1 MYPRVILGAGD
12 GPLLILSED
21 QLAKSIGGI
30 MNEMNLND
38 KREKEDRKKGFI
50 GWLREKLGFAPRG
63 MGNLTEGARGINL
76 SNLGRASVFA
86 GRGASLSK
94 GVGFFGVLG
103 GKGAIITFAL
113 VAFAV
118 GATLYYR
125 SMDNNTQSSSGESLG
140 YMGDASSYVPRILRE
155 QQTGST
161 LDMFRKANEGII
173 KEEDDSEYKYKN
185 QEEPKPDKEQIVA
198 NLGFDNKDSLPLDA
212 KKRLQTDMKFGL
224 STAFGDG
231 SGNKFSAIGG
241 FGNHMGKFGPSVG
254 SGFAKTDLN
263 SATNSLLRKA
273 SGSKLSIMNQQRR
286 PLIAKGPT
294 LRGMPA
300 SRSTFDQAK
309 AIKGMALQPN
319 YGSGDVA
326 RHTLD
331 KAWEGTTGGGSV
343 GLPTGGSGVASG
355 GEGIVQTPST
365 LDNIG
370 DTTAGVPNNQVP
382 TGIPNHSFDT
392 PWASLLQKAMMLL
405 MMSAALA
412 AIAAIVAKIKPWGM
426 IVAVALALAAVA
438 MAVMVIN
445 IGMQIMSSFGQS
457 KLGMIYIIAG
467 MISIGAAIA
476 AIAGVNTSWGQTLSL
491 ILAATAGIMAMF
503 AAMAAGPASKD
514 YMKKQ
519 IEQNTQQQQPSA
531 RRTSYPNLLA

>member
-1 MYPRVILGAGD
+1 
-12 GPLLILSED
+12 
-21 QLAKSIGGI
+21 
-30 MNEMNLND
+30 MNEINK
-38 KREKEDRKKGFI
+38 KREKEDKKKGFI
-50 GWLREKLGFAPRG
+50 GWLGEKLGFTPRG

-76 SNLGRASVFA
+76 SNLGRASTFA
-86 GRGASLSK
+86 GRGASFSK
-94 GVGFFGVLG
+94 GAGFLSFLA
-103 GKGAIITFAL
+103 GKGTIATFAL
-113 VAFAV
+113 VALAV

-125 SMDNNTQSSSGESLG
+125 SMNNNTQPSGGGSFG
-140 YMGDASSYVPRILRE
+140 YMGDASSYVPKILRE
-155 QQTGST
+155 QQSGST
-161 LDMFRKANEGII
+161 LDMFRKANEGVI
-173 KEEDDSEYKYKN
+173 KEEDDSEHKYKN
-185 QEEPKPDKEQIVA
+185 QEEPTENKNQITA

-231 SGNKFSAIGG
+231 SSNKFSAIGG

-254 SGFAKTDLN
+254 SGFAKSDLN
-263 SATNSLLRKA
+263 SAKNDLLRKA
-273 SGSKLSIMNQQRR
+273 TGSKLSIMSQQRR
-286 PLIAKGPT
+286 PLIAKGPS
-294 LRGMPA
+294 LKGMPTPKNA
-300 SRSTFDQAK
+300 FDQAK

-319 YGSGDVA
+319 YGSADVA

-331 KAWEGTTGGGSV
+331 KAWEGTTGSGNV
-343 GLPTGGSGVASG
+343 GLPSGGSGVSGG

-370 DTTAGVPNNQVP
+370 DTTGGVPNNEVP
-382 TGIPNHSFDT
+382 PGVPGRSFDT

-405 MMSAALA
+405 MLSAVLA
-412 AIAAIVAKIKPWGM
+412 GIAAMVAKIKPWGM
-426 IVAVALALAAVA
+426 IVAIGLALAAVA

-445 IGMQIMSSFGQS
+445 IGMQVMSSFGQN
-457 KLGMIYIIAG
+457 KLGMIYIIGG

-503 AAMAAGPASKD
+503 AAMAAGPAAKD

-519 IEQNTQQQQPSA
+519 MEQHTQQQHQSA
-531 RRTSYPNLLA
+531 EKTSYPNLLA